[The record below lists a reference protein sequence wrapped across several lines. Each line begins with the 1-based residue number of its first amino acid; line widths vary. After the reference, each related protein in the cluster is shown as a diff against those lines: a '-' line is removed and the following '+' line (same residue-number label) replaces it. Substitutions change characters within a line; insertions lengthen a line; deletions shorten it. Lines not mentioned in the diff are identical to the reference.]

1 MPSCDYAQV
10 ELIRAALKHRVRIVS
25 SMGAGGRLD
34 PSQVLVTD
42 LSSLQW
48 DRHSLTKFVQAA
60 KRSDKATG
68 KGKGGDRVGACPQG
82 PSTSTSTSPADNS
95 QVCAHEKLGTLVRK
109 KLAKKYGI
117 EGGVPVVTSTEMPRK
132 AFALTPD
139 KAKNKALLW
148 DVVVPPG
155 NVRDARSEL
164 GAEQSC
170 VGTGGG

>member
-1 MPSCDYAQV
+1 MPRSSIVYALYQV
-10 ELIRAALKHRVRIVS
+10 WAQ
-25 SMGAGGRLD
+25 GGRLD

-139 KAKNKALLW
+139 KAKNKASTHTSM
-148 DVVVPPG
+148 G
-155 NVRDARSEL
+155 RGRASRQRS
-164 GAEQSC
+164 GCTQRAWC
-170 VGTGGG
+170 

>member
-1 MPSCDYAQV
+1 
-10 ELIRAALKHRVRIVS
+10 
-25 SMGAGGRLD
+25 MGAGGRLD